1 MVNFC
6 VMHTALFAGSKQFSY
21 WYKALHF
28 FYVGLYAFVL
38 PFICLGAQA
47 TPGHPHA
54 LPHFVFVDPSVDHR
68 SAEHSVHT
76 IRNVADWLA
85 LYADTTICG
94 DHSAVY
100 QPPVAETPQQPAGR
114 STSAQLVISTLLLLV
129 MSAALALLQGDGP
142 GCCVWQV
149 APCVCLFCPPIPT
162 PPPRA

>member
-1 MVNFC
+1 
-6 VMHTALFAGSKQFSY
+6 MHTALFAGSKQFSY

-54 LPHFVFVDPSVDHR
+54 LPHFVFVDPPVDHR

-76 IRNVADWLA
+76 IRNVAEWLA
-85 LYADTTICG
+85 LYANTTLCG
-94 DHSAVY
+94 DHSAVHP
-100 QPPVAETPQQPAGR
+100 PPVAETPQPPAGR

-129 MSAALALLQGDGP
+129 MGTAPMLFQGDGP

-149 APCVCLFCPPIPT
+149 TPCICPFCPPVAT
-162 PPPRA
+162 PPPRP